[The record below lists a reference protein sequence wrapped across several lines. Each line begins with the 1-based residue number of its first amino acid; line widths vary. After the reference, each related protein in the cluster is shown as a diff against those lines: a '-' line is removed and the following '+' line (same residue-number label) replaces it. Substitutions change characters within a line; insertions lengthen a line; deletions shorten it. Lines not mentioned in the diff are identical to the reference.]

1 MKFEYLEDEA
11 TADLAI
17 RAVGKDLRE
26 AFENTALALINA
38 IVDVESVDEQEVK
51 YVTKTAADLKSLLYD
66 FLEEVLFFHDAEG
79 IVFKTIKVQELDEKL
94 NKIKAVFKGEVFNP
108 GKHEARN
115 NIKAITYFGMEI
127 NKLSKGYEIKVTV
140 DL

>member
-17 RAVGKDLRE
+17 KAYGKDLRE

-38 IVDVESVDEQEVK
+38 IVEPSSVEEQEVK
-51 YVTKTAADLKSLLYD
+51 YVSKQAKDIKSLLYD
-66 FLEEVLFFHDAEG
+66 FLEEVLYFHDAEG
-79 IVFKTIKVQELDEKL
+79 LVFKTIRVEEL
-94 NKIKAVFKGEVFNP
+94 NKKTNMIKAVFRGEPFNQD
-108 GKHEARN
+108 KHEAKN

-127 NKLSKGYEIKVTV
+127 KKDKEECVIQVTV